1 MLICVDDKTKSY
13 QPTTLGAEYICP
25 SMRLDIGRVLFC
37 VVMDPDKVKVQ
48 KKTKACIHFF
58 LHLNPQFIYFFLH
71 PNHNSSNRS
80 HEGLT
85 LETSAFKL
93 FTVANLRYQLS

>member
-1 MLICVDDKTKSY
+1 MPEHEVGY
-13 QPTTLGAEYICP
+13 WP
-25 SMRLDIGRVLFC
+25 SSFLRCYGPRQSQS
-37 VVMDPDKVKVQ
+37 PE
-48 KKTKACIHFF
+48 KKTKACIRFF